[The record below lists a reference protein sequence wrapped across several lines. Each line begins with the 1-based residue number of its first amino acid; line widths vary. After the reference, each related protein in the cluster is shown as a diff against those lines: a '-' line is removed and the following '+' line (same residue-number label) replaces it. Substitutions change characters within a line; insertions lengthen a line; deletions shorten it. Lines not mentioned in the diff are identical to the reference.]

1 MSPSATAGR
10 ADGLPDAPILRV
22 GILAEVIAKAGP
34 MSLIQPVR
42 TVRAYSH
49 GVVKRQQRSCEG
61 YGR

>member
-34 MSLIQPVR
+34 TSLIQRGTLRVQSRRRDQPS
-42 TVRAYSH
+42 T
-49 GVVKRQQRSCEG
+49 KEW
-61 YGR
+61 

>member
-34 MSLIQPVR
+34 TSLIQPVR
-42 TVRAYSH
+42 TPTRVQSRHRDQPST
-49 GVVKRQQRSCEG
+49 KEW
-61 YGR
+61 